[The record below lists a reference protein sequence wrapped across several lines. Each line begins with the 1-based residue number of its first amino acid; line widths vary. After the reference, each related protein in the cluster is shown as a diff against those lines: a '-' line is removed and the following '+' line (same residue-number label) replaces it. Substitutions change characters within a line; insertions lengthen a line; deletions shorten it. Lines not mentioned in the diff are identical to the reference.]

1 MDTTCSLDVRYNAWL
16 NLASFVTYIM
26 PELNL
31 ASFNTLVQPCRDA
44 LHREFKDAT
53 VLKLLVA
60 MDKDTR

>member
-1 MDTTCSLDVRYNAWL
+1 MA
-16 NLASFVTYIM
+16 LAGKKTHW
-26 PELNL
+26 
-31 ASFNTLVQPCRDA
+31 CRDA

>member
-1 MDTTCSLDVRYNAWL
+1 
-16 NLASFVTYIM
+16 M